1 MKQAFFVMF
10 CLASVLL
17 ILTGCGETANR
28 TLNSE
33 GESSVEVIIEG
44 GGKFP
49 KSLVGRWKAHDH
61 GWEFVFEPDGTIS
74 SAIIGL
80 GHANIIPGQ
89 TRTIPTREEGGDAIF
104 TPGLWTVYYSHETR
118 ELVVETVMDHIHFPM
133 GEHLLEG
140 KVRDLF
146 MGEVSKNSKFWQ
158 AEWYAFPDYIAYTPE
173 PKRLTRDPNEV
184 IPIPLRFE
192 KIEGEK

>member
-1 MKQAFFVMF
+1 MKQAFSVMF

-17 ILTGCGETANR
+17 ILMGCGETANR

-49 KSLVGRWKAHDH
+49 KYLAGRWKAEDH

-74 SAIIGL
+74 SAVIGL
-80 GHANIIPGQ
+80 GHADIIPGQ
-89 TRTIPTREEGGDAIF
+89 TRTIPTRGEGGDAIF
-104 TPGLWTVYYSHETR
+104 TPGLWAVHYSPANR
-118 ELVVETVMDHIHFPM
+118 ELTLEIVMDHIHFPM
-133 GEHLLEG
+133 GKSLLEG
-140 KVRDLF
+140 KSKDVF
-146 MGEVSKNSKFWQ
+146 IGEVSKNSKFWQ
-158 AEWYAFPDYIAYTPE
+158 AEWYGMPDYIAYVPE
-173 PKRLTRDPNEV
+173 PRRMTKDPNEIYPV
-184 IPIPLRFE
+184 FLTFE